1 MYAIFITA
9 EQGAR
14 ARSAEEPETVRYPG
28 RVLRESPEPFRCY
41 VPQRLIYAT
50 ETQLGCG
57 GRVGAQADTAT
68 KGCPR
73 MGCTTRRTTPE
84 EAVNPSSH
92 SFHHLTPHCTILV
105 IHHRSNPVPL
115 VILTFNARTPTQS
128 IEASSDPCHY
138 PQSYLEYKWK
148 IGPYMQGSIST
159 RPCSVSVLRSRG
171 CRLGGRRSR
180 TARS

>member
-1 MYAIFITA
+1 MVFVVV

-14 ARSAEEPETVRYPG
+14 ARSAEEPQTVRYPG
-28 RVLRESPEPFRCY
+28 RVLRESPEPFRRY
-41 VPQRLIYAT
+41 VSQHLISAA

-84 EAVNPSSH
+84 EAMNPSSH
-92 SFHHLTPHCTILV
+92 SSHHLALHYTIS
-105 IHHRSNPVPL
+105 IIYHRSNPVLL
-115 VILTFNARTPTQS
+115 VILTFNARAPMQS
-128 IEASSDPCHY
+128 IEALSDPCPY

-159 RPCSVSVLRSRG
+159 RPC
-171 CRLGGRRSR
+171 
-180 TARS
+180 